1 MQNNDETD
9 YYTSSPDRPFY
20 IDMTVDGKTRRIW
33 VTKEHFH
40 AYWKDYN
47 AERDR
52 VERESRCLVKSEA
65 GGLKRCC
72 LDCSQCP
79 YSNAGHRMGSPA
91 SPEFLKEEYGMEIQ
105 GDDDPVVHYEATERE
120 EAVRRE
126 LSLLPVN
133 DSKILRLRYWEGLST
148 ADIAKAVGMSQTG
161 AARRLRTLEETLRK
175 RLAAFRK

>member
-1 MQNNDETD
+1 MQNYDETD
-9 YYTSSPDRPFY
+9 YFTPSPDRPFY
-20 IDMTVDGKTRRIW
+20 IDMVVEGKTRRIW

-52 VERESRCLVKSEA
+52 AERESRCLVESET
-65 GGLKRCC
+65 GGLKRCG

-79 YSNAGHRMGSPA
+79 YSNAGHRTGSSA

-105 GDDDPVVHYEATERE
+105 GEDDPAAEYEASERE

-126 LSLLPVN
+126 LSLLPAN
-133 DSKILRLRYWEGLST
+133 DSKILRLRYWVGLST
-148 ADIAKAVGMSQTG
+148 ADIAKAVGVSQTG
-161 AARRLRTLEETLRK
+161 AAKRLRSLEETLRK
-175 RLAAFRK
+175 RLSAFRK